1 MDVRLFHV
9 TILLSATLY
18 DGQTG
23 LTAAIALLTD
33 PKREGYARLMQ
44 DIKNHSIYTE
54 KIPPYIV
61 GPTDRAA
68 NNSEAIPVRL
78 GLIFLRYYSY
88 NCVFISKHENISY
101 ELSMHCLSLFISFV
115 LSIQLNLS

>member
-23 LTAAIALLTD
+23 LTAAIAPLTD

-44 DIKNHSIYTE
+44 DIKNHSIYME

-61 GPTDRAA
+61 GPTDRAT

-78 GLIFLRYYSY
+78 GF
-88 NCVFISKHENISY
+88 NI
-101 ELSMHCLSLFISFV
+101 LT
-115 LSIQLNLS
+115 